1 MICHGKSSFI
11 LNEWYNRIFS
21 YFTFLTPKKF
31 ERGFDYMKQK
41 DVFPSR
47 EELDEAFHY
56 LHDQINKI
64 SVVEEME
71 MVKKEKDGLED

>member
-1 MICHGKSSFI
+1 
-11 LNEWYNRIFS
+11 
-21 YFTFLTPKKF
+21 
-31 ERGFDYMKQK
+31 MKQK
-41 DVFPSR
+41 DEFPSR

-56 LHDQINKI
+56 LHDQINRI